1 MGFFRSSLHAR
12 FTSATKFNKLFMLIH
27 RLCWFL
33 SKSPVRRFLLIHIWS
48 NVWSS
53 ALESF
58 AGPWENVIQ
67 SVMTWP
73 WSEVKLV
80 LVHKT
85 KGAGQAQ
92 RSRLKGS
99 SIGMFNFDQ
108 PWFGPMPKK
117 ERKKV
122 KNKIGVIYP
131 TTRLRMYWR
140 NPYYGVPKDPA
151 AKRVRAITDWCDRS
165 GDWNRSEWGSYGTYL
180 IEQYMWRK
188 D

>member
-1 MGFFRSSLHAR
+1 MAYGLFSYLTILPDLANKRYLAWHISYAIRACPLASQEKEPLRSVGFFRSSLHAR

-117 ERKKV
+117 
-122 KNKIGVIYP
+122 
-131 TTRLRMYWR
+131 
-140 NPYYGVPKDPA
+140 
-151 AKRVRAITDWCDRS
+151 DR
-165 GDWNRSEWGSYGTYL
+165 RSKT
-180 IEQYMWRK
+180 K
-188 D
+188 